1 MSDIINYAKK
11 EIVSFDYS
19 YLTKQSIFNY
29 LLFLFLLIIFAL
41 YFGYQR
47 QFDRQLR
54 ALRPYF
60 LAFLNYFE
68 EKMRFIRI
76 HSRSIITIW
85 FFIVFIFIIV
95 LLYPNTDYKIL

>member
-29 LLFLFLLIIFAL
+29 LLFLFLLITFAL

-47 QFDRQLR
+47 QFDRKLR
-54 ALRPYF
+54 ALRP
-60 LAFLNYFE
+60 
-68 EKMRFIRI
+68 
-76 HSRSIITIW
+76 
-85 FFIVFIFIIV
+85 
-95 LLYPNTDYKIL
+95 